1 MNIKKILLSRKSKI
15 AVWGTG
21 YIGLSSMVYFA
32 GKGVICKGYDV
43 DKYKVRMINE
53 GKLTIPELKDWFN
66 IDIKELSKKSFLSA
80 TSKFQDIISVDYK
93 VHLIAIPTEK
103 NGKPYFD
110 ILFDVL
116 KKISILI
123 KKKTKPIIIIEST
136 LTPKFTNKFIL
147 PYLKKLGVE
156 DDDYILGIAPRRDWF
171 VANTKTIE
179 NLDRVVGAKNSSE
192 GKLIK
197 SILSIVCKKL
207 HVASTYSVSE
217 MVKSIENA
225 YRHMEI
231 TLANQLSLAYKDYN
245 MREVLSLVGTK
256 WNIGT
261 YFPGFGTG
269 GYCIPLSSQYVLR
282 EVKDKKKLTLLR
294 ETIKTDNEINILI
307 AKSIIRKKFKS
318 VAVLGLSYKG
328 NLKVDVLSP
337 TIPFVEYLHKKKVK
351 VDLFDPFYSKKE
363 IKDKTG
369 LNSLKYPKDLIK
381 YDCIVISVDHDLFKK
396 NFNKT
401 KKYLTNC
408 KFILDNMGAW
418 KNYEIPK
425 NINYKI
431 SGEKNWI

>member
-1 MNIKKILLSRKSKI
+1 M
-15 AVWGTG
+15 
-21 YIGLSSMVYFA
+21 
-32 GKGVICKGYDV
+32 
-43 DKYKVRMINE
+43 
-53 GKLTIPELKDWFN
+53 
-66 IDIKELSKKSFLSA
+66 
-80 TSKFQDIISVDYK
+80 
-93 VHLIAIPTEK
+93 
-103 NGKPYFD
+103 
-110 ILFDVL
+110 
-116 KKISILI
+116 I

>member
-1 MNIKKILLSRKSKI
+1 M
-15 AVWGTG
+15 
-21 YIGLSSMVYFA
+21 
-32 GKGVICKGYDV
+32 
-43 DKYKVRMINE
+43 
-53 GKLTIPELKDWFN
+53 
-66 IDIKELSKKSFLSA
+66 
-80 TSKFQDIISVDYK
+80 
-93 VHLIAIPTEK
+93 
-103 NGKPYFD
+103 
-110 ILFDVL
+110 
-116 KKISILI
+116 
-123 KKKTKPIIIIEST
+123 
-136 LTPKFTNKFIL
+136 
-147 PYLKKLGVE
+147 
-156 DDDYILGIAPRRDWF
+156 
-171 VANTKTIE
+171 
-179 NLDRVVGAKNSSE
+179 
-192 GKLIK
+192 
-197 SILSIVCKKL
+197 

>member
-32 GKGVICKGYDV
+32 GKGVICKGYDI

-110 ILFDVL
+110 IIFDVL

-369 LNSLKYPKDLIK
+369 LNSLKYPKDLIN
-381 YDCIVISVDHDLFKK
+381 YDCIVISVDHDFFKK

-408 KFILDNMGAW
+408 KFILDNMGTW